1 MSNYTHFILI
11 HGGFETTE
19 TQEHIPAV
27 QQIVGAYPREPRHL
41 LAALQDIQAHYSYIS
56 VESMRSVAEHLSVP
70 ESRVFSVATF
80 YKALSLVPQGKK
92 VVKVCN
98 GTACH
103 LRGAPGLVGALEKA
117 LGIKNGETTPDGIFT
132 IQTVNCLGACA
143 MAPVIMIND
152 RVYGKVTLSQIPEIL
167 EEERKDA
174 LHND

>member
-1 MSNYTHFILI
+1 MPT
-11 HGGFETTE
+11 
-19 TQEHIPAV
+19 V
-27 QQIVGAYPREPRHL
+27 RQIIEAYPAEPRHL

-56 VESMRSVAEHLSVP
+56 VESMREVAEYLGVP

-92 VVKVCN
+92 VIKVCN

-103 LRGAPGLVGALEKA
+103 LRGSPGLIGALEAA

-132 IQTVNCLGACA
+132 IQTVNCVGACA
-143 MAPVIMIND
+143 MAPVIMINEK
-152 RVYGKVTLSQIPEIL
+152 VYGKVTLSQIPEIL

-174 LHND
+174 LQND